1 MHPEDR
7 LKALGIEL
15 PPAPEALG
23 SYVPARRTGNLLFL
37 SGILPLVD
45 GKLLRTGKVGAELTL
60 DDARREAQKVVI
72 NSLSILKSFA
82 GDLGNVAGCVKVT
95 GYVASAPGFNEQ
107 HKVLNAV
114 SDIIAQVFGETGRH
128 ARAAVGVSELPL
140 DAPLEVEF
148 VFEMK
153 D

>member
-1 MHPEDR
+1 MNPEEK
-7 LKALGIEL
+7 LKSLGIEL

-23 SYVPARRTGNLLFL
+23 SYVPARRSGNLVFL

-45 GKLLRTGKVGAELTL
+45 GKILRTGKVGAELTVEE
-60 DDARREAQKVVI
+60 ARREAQKAAI
-72 NSLSILKSFA
+72 NALSILKSYA

-95 GYVASAPGFNEQ
+95 GYVASAPGFTEQ

-114 SDIIAQVFGETGRH
+114 SDLVAEVFGESGRH
-128 ARAAVGVSELPL
+128 ARAAVGVGALPL

-148 VFEMK
+148 IFEVRG
-153 D
+153 

>member
-1 MHPEDR
+1 MNPEEK

-23 SYVPARRTGNLLFL
+23 SYVPARRSGNLVFL

-45 GKLLRTGKVGAELTL
+45 GKILQTGKVGAELTL
-60 DDARREAQKVVI
+60 EEARREAQKAAI
-72 NSLSILKSFA
+72 NALSILKSYA
-82 GDLGNVAGCVKVT
+82 GDLENVAGCVKVT
-95 GYVASAPGFNEQ
+95 GYVASAPGFTEQ

-114 SDIIAQVFGETGRH
+114 SDLVAEVFGESGRH
-128 ARAAVGVSELPL
+128 ARAAVGVGALPL

-148 VFEMK
+148 IFEVR

>member
-1 MHPEDR
+1 MHPEDK
-7 LKALGIEL
+7 LKEIGIEL
-15 PPAPEALG
+15 PPTPEALG

-72 NSLSILKSFA
+72 NAFSVLKAYA
-82 GDLGNVAGCVKVT
+82 GDLDKVAGCVKVT

-107 HKVLNAV
+107 HKVLNSV
-114 SDIIAQVFGETGRH
+114 SDIIAQVFGESGRH
-128 ARAAVGVSELPL
+128 ARAALGVNELPL

-148 VFEMK
+148 VFELK

>member
-1 MHPEDR
+1 MKPGEK

-23 SYVPARRTGNLLFL
+23 SYVPARRTGNLVFL

-45 GKLLRTGKVGAELTL
+45 GKVLRKGKVGAELTL
-60 DDARREAQKVVI
+60 EEAQREAQKAAI
-72 NSLSILKSFA
+72 NALAIISSYA
-82 GDLGNVAGCVKVT
+82 GGLENVAGCVKVT
-95 GYVASAPGFNEQ
+95 GYVASAPGFTEQ

-114 SDIIAQVFGETGRH
+114 SDLVAQVFGESGKH
-128 ARAAVGVSELPL
+128 ARAAVGVGALPL

-148 VFEMK
+148 VFEA
-153 D
+153 

>member
-1 MHPEDR
+1 MNPEER

-23 SYVPARRTGNLLFL
+23 SYVPARRSGNLVFL

-45 GKLLRTGKVGAELTL
+45 GKVLRRGKVGAELTL
-60 DDARREAQKVVI
+60 EEARREAQKAAI
-72 NSLSILKSFA
+72 NALAIIKSFA
-82 GDLGNVAGCVKVT
+82 GGLENVAGCVKVT
-95 GYVASAPGFNEQ
+95 GYVASAPGFAEQ

-114 SDIIAQVFGETGRH
+114 SDLVAEVFGERGRH
-128 ARAAVGVSELPL
+128 ARAAVGVGELPL

-148 VFEMK
+148 VFEVGG
-153 D
+153 

>member
-1 MHPEDR
+1 MNPEEK

-23 SYVPARRTGNLLFL
+23 SYVPARRSGNLVFL

-45 GKLLRTGKVGAELTL
+45 GKILRTGKVGAELTVEE
-60 DDARREAQKVVI
+60 ARREAQKAAI
-72 NSLSILKSFA
+72 NALSILKSYA

-95 GYVASAPGFNEQ
+95 GYVASAPGFTEQ
-107 HKVLNAV
+107 HKVLNSV
-114 SDIIAQVFGETGRH
+114 SDLVAEVFGESGRH
-128 ARAAVGVSELPL
+128 ARAAVGVGALPL

-148 VFEMK
+148 IFEVRG
-153 D
+153 